1 MKFTNYE
8 IVNALSILRKFTD
21 NKFPQKISYAI
32 TRNIKVFDNEYK
44 EYQAQLQK
52 ILDEYKD
59 YVVTDENGVQKVS
72 PEGIPLVSEDKM
84 GDYVSDI
91 NELLDCT
98 SDVAVHTVPDD
109 AFDYDDARFDCITP
123 NDILMLQEI
132 MCERKDKS

>member
-8 IVNALSILRKFTD
+8 IINALNILRKFAD

-32 TRNIKVFDNEYK
+32 TRNIKMLDA
-44 EYQAQLQK
+44 EYQEYQTQLRK

-59 YVVTDENGVQKVS
+59 YVLTDENGAQRLS
-72 PEGIPLVSEDKM
+72 PEGIPLVSDDKM
-84 GDYVSDI
+84 GDYVNDI

-98 SDVAVHTVPDD
+98 SDIVIRTVDD
-109 AFDYDDARFDCITP
+109 SAFDYDDVRFDCLTP

-132 MCERKDKS
+132 MCERKD